1 MYPVGAYYAMPSP
14 VEIRKLYAGT
24 QAEQA
29 GATAIESNKQ
39 AREIVDDVNFVH
51 YEMRRLDGTDFDTDG
66 NDGKVSVDAQP
77 KKANFFQ
84 RVTGIGLSGIDE
96 IASHKKTKDEVSS
109 VEGTLS
115 GKEMDVAVNY
125 SGKDEALIYSKVEAE
140 DGTVF
145 FQRGSQTVG
154 LNKDGLLV
162 MQEV

>member
-1 MYPVGAYYAMPSP
+1 MYAVGAYYAMPSP

-24 QAEQA
+24 EAESA
-29 GATAIESNKQ
+29 SAAAIESNKA
-39 AREIVDDVNFVH
+39 ARDIVDDVNFVH

-66 NDGKVSVDAQP
+66 EKGQVSVDAQP

-84 RVTGIGLSGIDE
+84 KLTGFGLSGIDE
-96 IASHKKTKDEVSS
+96 IASHEKTKDQVSS

-115 GKEMDVAVNY
+115 DKEMDVTVNY
-125 SGKDEALIYSKVEAE
+125 TGKDEALVYSKVESE

-145 FQRGSQTVG
+145 FQRGSESVG
-154 LNKDGLLV
+154 IDKNGLLV

>member
-1 MYPVGAYYAMPSP
+1 MYPVGGYPAMPSP

-24 QAEQA
+24 EAESA
-29 GATAIESNKQ
+29 SASAIESNKA

-51 YEMRRLDGTDFDTDG
+51 YEMRRLDGTEFDTDG
-66 NDGKVSVDAQP
+66 EKGRVSVDAQP

-84 RVTGIGLSGIDE
+84 KMTGIGLSSVDE
-96 IASHKKTKDEVSS
+96 IASHKKSKDEVSS

-115 GKEMDVAVNY
+115 DKEMDVTVNY
-125 SGKDEALIYSKVEAE
+125 AGNDEALIYSKVEAE

-145 FQRGSQTVG
+145 FQRGSESVG
-154 LNKDGLLV
+154 IDKNGLLV